1 MKGKILVCVWDEM
14 ARAEAGQQATLA
26 GAVGMI
32 LANDIRRWN
41 DVIADPH
48 LLPTSHINFTDGEFV
63 FDYLNSTKYTN
74 SRTLNFAF

>member
-1 MKGKILVCVWDEM
+1 MGE
-14 ARAEAGQQATLA
+14 QAFHS

-48 LLPTSHINFTDGEFV
+48 LLPASHINFTDGEFV
-63 FDYLNSTKYTN
+63 FEYLNSTKYTILEFSN
-74 SRTLNFAF
+74 LCFSSSQP